1 MSYYLLPH
9 ISNTLDCSDIQLELD
24 NKLSNNICKT
34 THRYLSSL
42 KKEIE
47 SHTDKWD
54 IYKKFTNTYEY
65 IHTQIPSLKHSIS
78 KYKPVSRAYFKFV
91 EIANI
96 FDIIPDNRFAISTF
110 HLCEGPG
117 GFIEAICHL
126 HNNNNDKF
134 YGMTLIGNDE
144 NIKLYTYLLIKEDSH
159 SLYGFFKKSERSL
172 FKLLISVSGVGAST
186 ARMMLSSLSPSE
198 IISAIM
204 SENVQVV
211 QSIKGIGLK
220 TAQRIIL
227 ELKDKVLS
235 LNEVGDES
243 LTLNK
248 QSEEASSALEVLGYS
263 RKQTSKLLSKIISE
277 NPGINVESIIKK
289 ALNKL

>member
-1 MSYYLLPH
+1 MITQIKGRLIEKSPTELVVDCNGIGYSVN
-9 ISNTLDCSDIQLELD
+9 ISL
-24 NKLSNNICKT
+24 
-34 THRYLSSL
+34 
-42 KKEIE
+42 
-47 SHTDKWD
+47 
-54 IYKKFTNTYEY
+54 NTYS
-65 IHTQIPSLKHSIS
+65 QIG
-78 KYKPVSRAYFKFV
+78 
-91 EIANI
+91 
-96 FDIIPDNRFAISTF
+96 DN
-110 HLCEGPG
+110 
-117 GFIEAICHL
+117 
-126 HNNNNDKF
+126 
-134 YGMTLIGNDE
+134 E

-159 SLYGFFKKSERSL
+159 SLYGFLKKSERSL

-198 IISAIM
+198 IISSIM
-204 SENVQVV
+204 RENVQVV

-235 LNEVGDES
+235 LDEVGDES

>member
-1 MSYYLLPH
+1 MITQIKGRLIEKSPTELVV
-9 ISNTLDCSDIQLELD
+9 DCSGIGY
-24 NKLSNNICKT
+24 SVNI
-34 THRYLSSL
+34 SL
-42 KKEIE
+42 
-47 SHTDKWD
+47 
-54 IYKKFTNTYEY
+54 NTYS
-65 IHTQIPSLKHSIS
+65 Q
-78 KYKPVSRAYFKFV
+78 
-91 EIANI
+91 
-96 FDIIPDNRFAISTF
+96 
-110 HLCEGPG
+110 
-117 GFIEAICHL
+117 
-126 HNNNNDKF
+126 
-134 YGMTLIGNDE
+134 IGNDE

-235 LNEVGDES
+235 LDEAGDDS

-263 RKQTSKLLSKIISE
+263 KKQTSKLLTKIISE

>member
-1 MSYYLLPH
+1 MITQIKGRLIEKSPTELVVDCNGIGYSIN
-9 ISNTLDCSDIQLELD
+9 ISL
-24 NKLSNNICKT
+24 
-34 THRYLSSL
+34 
-42 KKEIE
+42 
-47 SHTDKWD
+47 
-54 IYKKFTNTYEY
+54 NTYS
-65 IHTQIPSLKHSIS
+65 QIG
-78 KYKPVSRAYFKFV
+78 
-91 EIANI
+91 
-96 FDIIPDNRFAISTF
+96 D
-110 HLCEGPG
+110 
-117 GFIEAICHL
+117 
-126 HNNNNDKF
+126 
-134 YGMTLIGNDE
+134 DE

-235 LNEVGDES
+235 LDEVGDES

-263 RKQTSKLLSKIISE
+263 RKQTSKLLSKIILE

>member
-1 MSYYLLPH
+1 MITQIKGRLIEKSPTELVVDCNGIGYSIN
-9 ISNTLDCSDIQLELD
+9 ISL
-24 NKLSNNICKT
+24 
-34 THRYLSSL
+34 
-42 KKEIE
+42 
-47 SHTDKWD
+47 
-54 IYKKFTNTYEY
+54 NTYS
-65 IHTQIPSLKHSIS
+65 QIG
-78 KYKPVSRAYFKFV
+78 
-91 EIANI
+91 
-96 FDIIPDNRFAISTF
+96 D
-110 HLCEGPG
+110 
-117 GFIEAICHL
+117 
-126 HNNNNDKF
+126 
-134 YGMTLIGNDE
+134 DE

-159 SLYGFFKKSERSL
+159 SLFGFFKKSERSL

-235 LNEVGDES
+235 LEEAGDES
-243 LTLNK
+243 LTLNN

>member
-1 MSYYLLPH
+1 MITQIKGRLIEKSPTELVVDCNGIGYSLN
-9 ISNTLDCSDIQLELD
+9 ISL
-24 NKLSNNICKT
+24 
-34 THRYLSSL
+34 
-42 KKEIE
+42 
-47 SHTDKWD
+47 
-54 IYKKFTNTYEY
+54 NTYS
-65 IHTQIPSLKHSIS
+65 Q
-78 KYKPVSRAYFKFV
+78 
-91 EIANI
+91 
-96 FDIIPDNRFAISTF
+96 
-110 HLCEGPG
+110 
-117 GFIEAICHL
+117 
-126 HNNNNDKF
+126 
-134 YGMTLIGNDE
+134 IGNNE

-235 LNEVGDES
+235 LDEVGDES

>member
-1 MSYYLLPH
+1 MITQIKGRLIEKSPTELVVDCNGIGYSIN
-9 ISNTLDCSDIQLELD
+9 ISL
-24 NKLSNNICKT
+24 
-34 THRYLSSL
+34 
-42 KKEIE
+42 
-47 SHTDKWD
+47 
-54 IYKKFTNTYEY
+54 NTY
-65 IHTQIPSLKHSIS
+65 S
-78 KYKPVSRAYFKFV
+78 
-91 EIANI
+91 EIG
-96 FDIIPDNRFAISTF
+96 D
-110 HLCEGPG
+110 
-117 GFIEAICHL
+117 
-126 HNNNNDKF
+126 
-134 YGMTLIGNDE
+134 DE

-235 LNEVGDES
+235 LDEVGDES

>member
-1 MSYYLLPH
+1 MITQIKGRLIEKSPTELIVDCNGIGYSIN
-9 ISNTLDCSDIQLELD
+9 ISL
-24 NKLSNNICKT
+24 
-34 THRYLSSL
+34 
-42 KKEIE
+42 
-47 SHTDKWD
+47 
-54 IYKKFTNTYEY
+54 NTYS
-65 IHTQIPSLKHSIS
+65 QIG
-78 KYKPVSRAYFKFV
+78 
-91 EIANI
+91 
-96 FDIIPDNRFAISTF
+96 D
-110 HLCEGPG
+110 
-117 GFIEAICHL
+117 
-126 HNNNNDKF
+126 
-134 YGMTLIGNDE
+134 DE

-235 LNEVGDES
+235 LDEAGDDS

-263 RKQTSKLLSKIISE
+263 KKQTSKLLTKIISE

>member
-1 MSYYLLPH
+1 MITQIKGRLIEKSPTELVVDCNGIGYSVN
-9 ISNTLDCSDIQLELD
+9 ISL
-24 NKLSNNICKT
+24 
-34 THRYLSSL
+34 
-42 KKEIE
+42 
-47 SHTDKWD
+47 
-54 IYKKFTNTYEY
+54 NTYS
-65 IHTQIPSLKHSIS
+65 Q
-78 KYKPVSRAYFKFV
+78 
-91 EIANI
+91 
-96 FDIIPDNRFAISTF
+96 
-110 HLCEGPG
+110 
-117 GFIEAICHL
+117 
-126 HNNNNDKF
+126 
-134 YGMTLIGNDE
+134 IGNDE

-204 SENVQVV
+204 SENVQVI

-235 LNEVGDES
+235 LDEAGDDS

-263 RKQTSKLLSKIISE
+263 KKQTSKLLTKIISE

>member
-1 MSYYLLPH
+1 MITQIKGRLIEKSPTELVVDCNGIGYSIN
-9 ISNTLDCSDIQLELD
+9 ISL
-24 NKLSNNICKT
+24 
-34 THRYLSSL
+34 
-42 KKEIE
+42 
-47 SHTDKWD
+47 
-54 IYKKFTNTYEY
+54 NTYS
-65 IHTQIPSLKHSIS
+65 QIG
-78 KYKPVSRAYFKFV
+78 
-91 EIANI
+91 
-96 FDIIPDNRFAISTF
+96 D
-110 HLCEGPG
+110 
-117 GFIEAICHL
+117 
-126 HNNNNDKF
+126 
-134 YGMTLIGNDE
+134 DE

-235 LNEVGDES
+235 LDEVGDES

-277 NPGINVESIIKK
+277 NPGINVETIIKK